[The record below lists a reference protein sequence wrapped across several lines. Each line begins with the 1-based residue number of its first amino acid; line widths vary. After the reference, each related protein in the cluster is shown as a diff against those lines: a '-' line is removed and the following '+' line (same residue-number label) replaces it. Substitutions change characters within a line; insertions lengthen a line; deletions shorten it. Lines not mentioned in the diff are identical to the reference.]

1 VDTLNSPEKT
11 TKAHHGVVN
20 IERRNY
26 PRFNIDMPIEY
37 YRIGETT
44 GSRGRTLNM
53 SERGLLI
60 YTSERME
67 IGQRLRLRLFR
78 NMGPELNTIELLSEV
93 VWVEIHIGE
102 DCGDYRSGI
111 RFVDT
116 SPDDMTKVKNFL
128 KSFFQLNK
136 LYDE

>member
-1 VDTLNSPEKT
+1 VDTLNSPENT
-11 TKAHHGVVN
+11 TKGHHGILN

-37 YRIGETT
+37 YRIEEPA
-44 GSRGRTLNM
+44 GSRGRTINM
-53 SERGLLI
+53 SEGGLLI
-60 YTSERME
+60 YSSERME
-67 IGQRLRLRLFR
+67 IGQRLMLRLFL

-102 DCGDYRSGI
+102 DYGDYRSGV
-111 RFVDT
+111 RFVDI

-128 KSFFQLNK
+128 MSFFATK
-136 LYDE
+136 